1 MEINKINI
9 ITSFPKSGNTWM
21 RFIVYDLLF
30 NQDKININNSA
41 EIKKKVPDLHD
52 LKISN
57 SQYILDK
64 SLVNE
69 QIFIKTHFG
78 YNQLKMM
85 PIDKVII
92 VIRHP
97 FDILISLL
105 NYYEINDDQKGN
117 MLDYFCS
124 NHTLPFLENKKFPNW
139 EQHIES
145 WMNSGKDCHIIK
157 YSNLIDD
164 FENQVRDLSKFLK
177 LEVSDEKIRFI
188 KNNTKFENLKKI
200 EIRERKNN
208 LEGFFKD
215 NMKDKK
221 TNFINKG
228 GYGNYKNFFNRY
240 EQSKLEHS
248 FKKEL
253 KKFKL

>member
-1 MEINKINI
+1 MKINI

-21 RFIVYDLLF
+21 RFIIYDLLF
-30 NQDKININNSA
+30 NPKKININKSA
-41 EIKKKVPDLHD
+41 EINKKVPDIHD

-57 SQYILDK
+57 NQYILDK
-64 SLVNE
+64 SLIN
-69 QIFIKTHFG
+69 QKIFIKTHFG
-78 YNQLKMM
+78 YDQLKMM
-85 PIDKVII
+85 LIDKVII
-92 VIRHP
+92 IIRHP
-97 FDILISLL
+97 FDVLISLL
-105 NYYEINDDQKGN
+105 NFYEINDDQRDK

-124 NHTLPFLENKKFPNW
+124 NHTLPFLENKMFPNW

-145 WMNSGKDCHIIK
+145 WMNSGKDYHIVK

-164 FENQVRDLSKFLK
+164 FENQVGNLCNFLK
-177 LEVSDEKIRFI
+177 LEISDEKIRFI

-208 LEGFFKD
+208 IEGFFKD
-215 NMKDKK
+215 NMRGKK

-228 GYGNYKNFFNRY
+228 GYGNYQNFFNRF
-240 EQSKLEHS
+240 ELSKLEYS

-253 KKFKL
+253 EKFKL